1 MFLKSVSEA
10 HWDKTWFLVQNF
22 SIELVNKQLIFCW
35 IVNKYGQIWNF
46 APVCKANNYSFIVIE
61 SVAVTAILKCHGF
74 LYGSVRFDYYS
85 NFRLNDDKQK
95 NSKTLITLQ
104 ICVSVPPSDLLA
116 SVIAADFQ

>member
-1 MFLKSVSEA
+1 MIQKINKQL
-10 HWDKTWFLVQNF
+10 
-22 SIELVNKQLIFCW
+22 IEFKNVNKQLTNYKSKQTA
-35 IVNKYGQIWNF
+35 NKWQNINKQLNYWTSKWNF

-61 SVAVTAILKCHGF
+61 SVAVTAVLKCHGF

-104 ICVSVPPSDLLA
+104 ICECA
-116 SVIAADFQ
+116 S